1 MKNLEI
7 FSSQSLDVI
16 VTDCSSCAAF
26 LKKYAKVFEDDKRR
40 EDLNLPEMNSEELM
54 AHLIK
59 SYSKLGLKILSKKY
73 IPAGGKVDVAS
84 TWAGKLTRRSKRPT
98 LYIEAEK

>member
-1 MKNLEI
+1 MD
-7 FSSQSLDVI
+7 Q
-16 VTDCSSCAAF
+16 F
-26 LKKYAKVFEDDKRR
+26 LALGKEKCHFDFYINMQVFEDDKRR